1 MRPIREISG
10 GQVNNYFYRWSC
22 VPIKATSPTS
32 LNNNTPVN
40 TEVLLLARPPSTD
53 HGEQVVRSDDAV
65 AVDICIRII
74 AAPGRNN
81 CKHVIDTNQSIARD
95 VVDARRNA
103 AAGFTEN
110 TNAKKCATR
119 VLASLFRAA
128 DGGVR
133 EDFGFTHLANAG

>member
-1 MRPIREISG
+1 MVGCCG
-10 GQVNNYFYRWSC
+10 G
-22 VPIKATSPTS
+22 
-32 LNNNTPVN
+32 
-40 TEVLLLARPPSTD
+40 LLARPPVGD
-53 HGEQVVRSDDAV
+53 HCEQVVSSGDAV

-95 VVDARRNA
+95 VADARRNA

-119 VLASLFRAA
+119 VLASLFRTA
-128 DGGVR
+128 DGGVCKKF
-133 EDFGFTHLANAG
+133 EISHLANVG

>member
-1 MRPIREISG
+1 MAPSPRGRCCGVVG
-10 GQVNNYFYRWSC
+10 GWVGLL
-22 VPIKATSPTS
+22 AG
-32 LNNNTPVN
+32 TPVG
-40 TEVLLLARPPSTD
+40 D
-53 HGEQVVRSDDAV
+53 HCEQVVGSGDAV

-95 VVDARRNA
+95 VADARRNA

-119 VLASLFRAA
+119 VLASLFRTA

-133 EDFGFTHLANAG
+133 EGFGFTHLANAG